1 MSTTKATQQ
10 VLRLVLTCI
19 AGITILVSSQHSQ
32 AGLVSYWNFDE
43 ASGITAF
50 DSADSHDGTISGASR
65 VAGKIGGGLSFDGAN
80 DFVEVPDH
88 NDLDPSSQEMTL
100 AAWVNLASLTPPSG
114 DQFSTIIG
122 KTASPTRDI
131 GSYTFGIFN
140 NLVADP
146 AFVGKL
152 SFGISFNGLNFQQI
166 ISNNA
171 VPVNEFVHVAFTHDS
186 SNISKFYING
196 ILDST
201 DSTRITQDFLTT
213 NTHNFRIGHS
223 GSFNDFFFGGIDEVR
238 FYDMALSGNEI
249 AGLVPEPSGITL
261 ALSCL
266 PLIFFRS
273 RGR

>member
-19 AGITILVSSQHSQ
+19 AGITILVSSQQSQ

-43 ASGITAF
+43 ASGSTAF

-140 NLVADP
+140 NLVA
-146 AFVGKL
+146 
-152 SFGISFNGLNFQQI
+152 GLNFQQI

-201 DSTRITQDFLTT
+201 DSTTITQDFLTT
-213 NTHNFRIGHS
+213 NTHNYRIGHS

-273 RGR
+273 RGRKR